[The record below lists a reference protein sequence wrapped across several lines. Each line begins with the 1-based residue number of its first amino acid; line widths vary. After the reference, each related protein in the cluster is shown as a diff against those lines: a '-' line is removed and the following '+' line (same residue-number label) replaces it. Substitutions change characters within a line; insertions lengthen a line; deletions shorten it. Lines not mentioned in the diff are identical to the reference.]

1 MRCGVEAEP
10 PAGHGRGGEKGGF
23 KRAFQAEIAGE
34 IETLIGAGAVDAWD
48 FESHAHIP
56 DSGWPIT
63 RAALDPYLAEACEI
77 LEIPPAFADRPL
89 AGSDGSLERLA
100 FQKRRPPVRFGAKY
114 RDALA
119 ANERVDLYLNANLCE
134 IHLDENGGR
143 IAEFRCASPASPTRR
158 RGVRA
163 DRFVLALGGIENAR
177 LLLASRAQAPAGVG
191 NGNDLVGRYF
201 TEHIHVLAGTYATR
215 SGRAPFDRKKD
226 TFLAPTPA
234 WRDRLRIANGA
245 LRIGTVPPKG
255 SSGNR
260 ARTQGAPETRDIV
273 REYLETFP
281 CEGVPASDYVAG
293 YVKATC
299 EQAPNRNSR
308 VLLDGATDVFGVPRT
323 RLDWRL
329 APLDRRTIEKSV
341 ICLGRTMASLDCGH
355 VKLIDWLRDP
365 EAPIPAVGEDPWL
378 GAAWHHM
385 GTTRMG
391 QTAETGVVDA
401 DCRVFGIENLYVA
414 GSSVFATGGH
424 ANPTLSLLQLT
435 LRLGDH
441 LLNTSAG

>member
-1 MRCGVEAEP
+1 V
-10 PAGHGRGGEKGGF
+10 
-23 KRAFQAEIAGE
+23 
-34 IETLIGAGAVDAWD
+34 
-48 FESHAHIP
+48 
-56 DSGWPIT
+56 
-63 RAALDPYLAEACEI
+63 
-77 LEIPPAFADRPL
+77 
-89 AGSDGSLERLA
+89 
-100 FQKRRPPVRFGAKY
+100 
-114 RDALA
+114 
-119 ANERVDLYLNANLCE
+119 
-134 IHLDENGGR
+134 
-143 IAEFRCASPASPTRR
+143 
-158 RGVRA
+158 
-163 DRFVLALGGIENAR
+163 GGI
-177 LLLASRAQAPAGVG
+177 LFH
-191 NGNDLVGRYF
+191 Y
-201 TEHIHVLAGTYATR
+201 T
-215 SGRAPFDRKKD
+215 
-226 TFLAPTPA
+226 
-234 WRDRLRIANGA
+234 
-245 LRIGTVPPKG
+245 G
-255 SSGNR
+255 S
-260 ARTQGAPETRDIV
+260 
-273 REYLETFP
+273 
-281 CEGVPASDYVAG
+281 
-293 YVKATC
+293 
-299 EQAPNRNSR
+299 PNRNSR